1 MTKYDTSYI
10 PNVNGVAQYIADNLL
25 KKTDWTQLP
34 DSGLTNDCVAN
45 FVTYRASVRTIRK
58 TNPDIETVTWPTV
71 PSEEWS

>member
-45 FVTYRASVRTIRK
+45 FVTYRASVRDIRK
-58 TNPDIETVTWPTV
+58 TNPNIDTVTWPTV